1 MMKST
6 IVETQIYTLKLDK
19 DIQFFTAT
27 HGFKPYL
34 FMDKETCECLFKA
47 MEVPII
53 KEGDRISID
62 KEALKLENGYLAKYK
77 GHKIIIDD
85 DIPFG
90 EVDIR

>member
-1 MMKST
+1 MKST
-6 IVETQIYTLKLDK
+6 IIETQIYPLKLDK

-27 HGFKPYL
+27 NECKPYL
-34 FMDKETCECLFKA
+34 FMSKDTCLSLSNA
-47 MEVPII
+47 MEIPFI
-53 KEGDRISID
+53 KEANRISID
-62 KEALKLENGYLAKYK
+62 KEALQLKDSLLAKYK

>member
-6 IVETQIYTLKLDK
+6 IIETQIYTLKLDK

-34 FMDKETCECLFKA
+34 FMNKETCNA

-53 KEGDRISID
+53 KEGDCISID
-62 KEALKLENGYLAKYK
+62 REALKLENGYLAKYK

>member
-1 MMKST
+1 MIKST
-6 IVETQIYTLKLDK
+6 IIETQIYTLKLDK

-27 HGFKPYL
+27 YGFKPYL
-34 FMDKETCECLFKA
+34 FMNKETCTNLSNA
-47 MEVPII
+47 IEVP
-53 KEGDRISID
+53 EY
-62 KEALKLENGYLAKYK
+62 GYLVKYK